1 MFSRALALLFVLS
14 LFSCAA
20 YDSAAP
26 PMYPESAS
34 VATAGVDASADSR
47 RAPDGGESSGEITA
61 DRKLIRTGTLSV
73 VVDEYGPIRAA
84 LAARI
89 TELGGFVA
97 DSDLS
102 HSSGRVS
109 YATLVIRVPADQF
122 DALLSWTESK
132 VEVQSM
138 RIDTADVTERWV
150 DTQARIDNNK
160 RTERRLLGLLETDTA
175 KLEDVLAVERELS
188 RVRGAIESAEG
199 QMRVLADQVGLA
211 TLTLQVSVR
220 AHYDPAVAITY
231 GSKISS
237 AFTGSIAA
245 MADVAKGLG
254 IITVALLPWMLILL
268 PLGWVTIRVGRMAWR
283 RATA

>member
-20 YDSAAP
+20 YDSAEP
-26 PMYPESAS
+26 PMS
-34 VATAGVDASADSR
+34 TADRLTTAVVDSSADSR
-47 RAPDGGESSGEITA
+47 SAPNGSESSGEFTA

-73 VVDEYGPIRAA
+73 VVDEYAPIRAA
-84 LAARI
+84 LAARLN
-89 TELGGFVA
+89 ELGGFVA

-138 RIDTADVTERWV
+138 HIDTADVTERWV

-220 AHYDPAVAITY
+220 AHYDPVVAVSY
-231 GSKISS
+231 GTKISS

-268 PLGWVTIRVGRMAWR
+268 PLGWLAIRVARMAWR